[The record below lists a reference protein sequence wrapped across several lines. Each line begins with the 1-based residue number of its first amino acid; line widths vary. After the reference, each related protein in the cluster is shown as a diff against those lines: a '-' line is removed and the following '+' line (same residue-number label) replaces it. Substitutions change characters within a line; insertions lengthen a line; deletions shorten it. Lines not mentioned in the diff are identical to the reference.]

1 MSTLENDKNLKIDK
15 NIIRSQVT
23 HSMTYLPEVDNIV
36 VIKDGKISEVGTYK
50 ELLAQKGA
58 FAEVLVQFLSQQ
70 LEETTDEDLP
80 SELEIIRYIWQVQS
94 VHIRK
99 QSIFHLLKR
108 QKRNIKLRIY
118 HLQPL
123 NYFP

>member
-1 MSTLENDKNLKIDK
+1 
-15 NIIRSQVT
+15 
-23 HSMTYLPEVDNIV
+23 MTYLPEVDNIV

-99 QSIFHLLKR
+99 QSIFHLSKR